1 MAKKHR
7 MKPEIEFTTEE
18 VEEKISKKEEAHR
31 KFATVKDVDILNIR
45 QEPNG
50 EIISQVGKNVPM
62 VVVSETSITDKD
74 NVDWYEVALPIGVV
88 GFAMGR
94 YLFIYEEGPVKE
106 V

>member
-18 VEEKISKKEEAHR
+18 VEEKILQKEEAR
-31 KFATVKDVDILNIR
+31 AKFATVKDVDILNIR

-50 EIISQVGKNVPM
+50 DIISQVSKNVPM
-62 VVVSETSITDKD
+62 QLVSETPITDEN
-74 NVDWYEVALPIGVV
+74 NVDWYEVAIPIGVI